1 MNINFTLV
9 MQAVA
14 FAAFIWF
21 TSRFVWPHLMRALDL
36 YTRAGR
42 TADVERLISGLDA
55 KWLALGTTL

>member
-21 TSRFVWPHLMRALDL
+21 TSGWFGNRPQLRLRALL
-36 YTRAGR
+36 TP
-42 TADVERLISGLDA
+42 
-55 KWLALGTTL
+55 LARIRYG